1 MRKFLCLL
9 IILLAIPV
17 TVQAEDNDDE
27 YLERMGLYRKTAAV
41 TDLPW
46 YSLAAMDQYERNI
59 NKEIDGRMT
68 GIIIKPETWFGL
80 LNFDNKRKHS
90 EEAIQLFGGKGMDG
104 NGDGIADIEDDEDV
118 LYTYATIIQQ
128 LTDEEGT
135 MQKALETYYDR
146 EKAAD
151 LIALMEKIFHKFQTL
166 DLSERSFIVSK
177 NFNYSYKNTWG
188 DSRGY
193 GGRRIHEGTD
203 IFAGYG
209 TPVKSASYGI
219 VEIKGWNKFGGW
231 RVGIRDAYN
240 IYHYYAHLS
249 RFEEKIEEGTL
260 VKPGQVIGYVG
271 STGYGPEGTQGKFPP
286 HLHYGI
292 YKDNG
297 KYEWAYDPYPS
308 LKRWERNTDG

>member
-104 NGDGIADIEDDEDV
+104 NGG
-118 LYTYATIIQQ
+118 
-128 LTDEEGT
+128 
-135 MQKALETYYDR
+135 
-146 EKAAD
+146 
-151 LIALMEKIFHKFQTL
+151 
-166 DLSERSFIVSK
+166 
-177 NFNYSYKNTWG
+177 G
-188 DSRGY
+188 DC
-193 GGRRIHEGTD
+193 
-203 IFAGYG
+203 
-209 TPVKSASYGI
+209 
-219 VEIKGWNKFGGW
+219 
-231 RVGIRDAYN
+231 
-240 IYHYYAHLS
+240 
-249 RFEEKIEEGTL
+249 
-260 VKPGQVIGYVG
+260 
-271 STGYGPEGTQGKFPP
+271 
-286 HLHYGI
+286 
-292 YKDNG
+292 
-297 KYEWAYDPYPS
+297 
-308 LKRWERNTDG
+308 